1 MHEREK
7 KTQQNE
13 DKNSSKSYV
22 NTDYVIYGDG
32 QFSFTVLPPDKR
44 EEALKQMVKKQK
56 ELIAEMYREQQS
68 SDLINEEESS
78 D

>member
-1 MHEREK
+1 
-7 KTQQNE
+7 
-13 DKNSSKSYV
+13 
-22 NTDYVIYGDG
+22 
-32 QFSFTVLPPDKR
+32 
-44 EEALKQMVKKQK
+44 MVKKQK

>member
-1 MHEREK
+1 MDE
-7 KTQQNE
+7 
-13 DKNSSKSYV
+13 
-22 NTDYVIYGDG
+22 

-44 EEALKQMVKKQK
+44 EEAWNKWSKTK